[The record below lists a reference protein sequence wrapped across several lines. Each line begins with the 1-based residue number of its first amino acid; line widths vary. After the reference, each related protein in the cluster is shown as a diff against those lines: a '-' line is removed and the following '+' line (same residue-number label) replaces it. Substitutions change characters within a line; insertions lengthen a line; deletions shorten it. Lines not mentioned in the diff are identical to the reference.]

1 MNYVADSLFVIGVSS
16 ALVLLL
22 LLTVAVAVG
31 GYVLYRSVV
40 LQREIATRRILGA
53 RRATIV
59 RLFLLESTGSILVGV
74 LLGSL
79 LVLLLI
85 TFSDVSLS
93 RWNLLIGL
101 AAVAFCGA
109 MGGWLAARHAS
120 NTPLSK
126 SGLFC
131 GASDK
136 RGEY

>member
-1 MNYVADSLFVIGVSS
+1 MNYAANSLLVLGVSS

-31 GYVLYRSVV
+31 GYVFYRSVV
-40 LQREIATRRILGA
+40 LEREIATRRVLGA
-53 RRATIV
+53 RRAAIV
-59 RLFLLESTGSILVGV
+59 RMFLLESTGSILVGV

-79 LVLLLI
+79 LVLLLVA
-85 TFSDVSLS
+85 FSNVSLS
-93 RWNLLIGL
+93 SWYLIGL
-101 AAVAFCGA
+101 AAITFSGA
-109 MGGWLAARHAS
+109 IGGWLAARHAS
-120 NTPLSK
+120 NTPFSR

>member
-1 MNYVADSLFVIGVSS
+1 MNYAADSLLVLGVSS

-31 GYVLYRSVV
+31 GYVFYRSVV
-40 LQREIATRRILGA
+40 LQREIATRRVLGA
-53 RRATIV
+53 RRAAIV
-59 RLFLLESTGSILVGV
+59 RMLLLESTGSILVGL

-79 LVLLLI
+79 LVLLFVA
-85 TFSDVSLS
+85 FSDVSLS
-93 RWNLLIGL
+93 PWNLLIGL
-101 AAVAFCGA
+101 AAVAFSGA
-109 MGGWLAARHAS
+109 IGGWLAARHAS
-120 NTPLSK
+120 NTPFSR

>member
-1 MNYVADSLFVIGVSS
+1 MNYAADSLFVLGVSA

-31 GYVLYRSVV
+31 AYVFYRSVV
-40 LQREIATRRILGA
+40 LQREIATRRVLGA
-53 RRATIV
+53 RRAAIV
-59 RLFLLESTGSILVGV
+59 RMFLLESTGSILVGV
-74 LLGSL
+74 PLGSL
-79 LVLLLI
+79 LVLLLVV
-85 TFSDVSLS
+85 FSGVSLS

-101 AAVAFCGA
+101 AAVAFSGA
-109 MGGWLAARHAS
+109 IGGWLAARHAS
-120 NTPLSK
+120 NTPFNR